1 MSCNYATSRN
11 GKRNLCPSASHEG
24 MVLGVMVKVPKALW
38 DKKHKLL
45 VMFCSH
51 HAGVVKAKLTST
63 KGVNAYGEFTP
74 AFDIASLKAQR
85 QVADQH
91 LVAKSA
97 VEAKAGGDQ

>member
-11 GKRNLCPSASHEG
+11 GKRNLCPSASHEAI
-24 MVLGVMVKVPKALW
+24 VLGVMIKVPKQLW
-38 DKKHKLL
+38 DKKHKLS

-63 KGVNAYGEFTP
+63 KGVNAYGEYVEPFN
-74 AFDIASLKAQR
+74 IESLKAQR
-85 QVADQH
+85 KVADQH
-91 LVAKSA
+91 LATKPA